1 MVRKLPYLLLMWLLT
16 LYGCSAKN
24 KISQSNIKTVL
35 NNSAQWQINNFKYL
49 DSGSAGYLHD
59 YGIDAWTNAVFY
71 LGLFDWAQI
80 SDNSDYL
87 KWLYGIG
94 EKNNWSVPQNFSRYK
109 SIGIYHADELCMSQF
124 YLNMFRHFNQ
134 QKISDSSLNRVDSI
148 LRFPPLDKMSVSNKQ
163 KWTWCD
169 ALFMAPPV
177 YAKVAG
183 INNNPAYLDFMHQE
197 FMDTYNHLYDKEHS
211 LFFRDD
217 SYIGKKEK
225 NGQKVFWG
233 RGNGWVVAGL
243 VQILKEVPENY
254 VHRPFYEN
262 LLKEMLASLVKLQ
275 SKDGFWRASLLDPD
289 SYPAPETSATSLIS
303 YSIAYA
309 INNDIVP
316 QETYMKTLEKSWNA
330 LVSVVDANGKL
341 GFVQPIGAD
350 PRKVTKD
357 MTSVYGIGA
366 FLLAGTEMYILTGKN

>member
-1 MVRKLPYLLLMWLLT
+1 MVRKLPFLLLMWLLAF
-16 LYGCSAKN
+16 YGCSAKS
-24 KISQSNIKTVL
+24 KIAESDIKSVL
-35 NNSAQWQINNFKYL
+35 NNSAQWQIDNFTYA

-71 LGLFDWAQI
+71 LGLFDWAQVTN
-80 SDNSDYL
+80 NSEYL
-87 KWLYGIG
+87 GWLYSIG
-94 EKNNWSVPQNFSRYK
+94 EKNGWKVPRNFAHYK

-124 YLNMFRHFNQ
+124 YLNMSRHYNQ
-134 QKISDSSLNRVDSI
+134 PKISDSSLYRVDSI
-148 LRFPPLDKMSVSNKQ
+148 FRFPPSDRMNASNKQ

-177 YAKVAG
+177 YAKAAG
-183 INNNPAYLDFMHQE
+183 INNNTAYLEFMHHE
-197 FMDTYNHLYDKEHS
+197 FMDTYSHLYDKEHS

-225 NGQKVFWG
+225 NGRKIFWG

-243 VQILKEVPENY
+243 VQILKELPENY
-254 VHRPFYEN
+254 EHRPFYEN
-262 LLKEMLASLVKLQ
+262 LLKEMLVSLVKLQ
-275 SKDGFWRASLLDPD
+275 REDGFWRASLLDPD

-309 INNDIVP
+309 INNGILP
-316 QETYMKTLEKSWNA
+316 QQTYMKALGKSWNA

-350 PRKVTKD
+350 PRKVTRE

-366 FLLAGTEMYILTGKN
+366 FLLAGTEIYKLTGRK